1 MKLIAYV
8 SDERFAAI
16 SGADLELLSDGHI
29 YVVRSTPSGAVY
41 ADIPPG
47 KYRVTVGAAGFGAK
61 RTELDVGDGLAPRQ
75 IRLLSERIFGYVWPK
90 WSRSGDVAAYRIHS
104 PEPYRL
110 SLVRCGRERG
120 PEQLLGWI
128 DEHGPRA
135 TVQVLPDGDFT
146 QCGVGWRDSGSV
158 VAPAQPGLYYFQAE
172 GESGASFSFPWIVAP
187 PAPTCDLAV
196 LASTNTWSAYNNFG
210 GRSNYVNASHLPD
223 HPTVV
228 AHDDLLRYREGTPK
242 EHSFTDDEYDPLSF
256 ERPEPL
262 NQIGRTEQPT
272 DPIRG
277 RQPCHLGAAE
287 WRLYS
292 WLERERFRYDL
303 YAEAQLHDGT
313 LDLDRYRALAIHT
326 HPEYWS
332 RQMYSA
338 VRNWVFK
345 RGGRLVYLGGNG
357 LECEVEFL
365 DPATLHFRT
374 QDEDPDG
381 PFENR
386 MHRAFEPTAA
396 VLGVMFTST
405 GAMTAA
411 PYRVIDDSHWAFAGT
426 GLSSGDIFGA
436 ASLHERVPG
445 GASGHETDKRTP
457 SSPPGTRLLAKGM
470 NRDDGGAEMVHFETS
485 SGGEVF
491 SVGSI
496 TWPASILIDPG
507 VSHITR
513 NVLDR
518 FLREPVRAP

>member
-1 MKLIAYV
+1 MKLLAYV

-16 SGADLELLSDGHI
+16 SGATIELASDAAVH
-29 YVVRSTPSGAVY
+29 VLTSTPSGAVY
-41 ADIPPG
+41 GDVAPAR
-47 KYRVTVGAAGFGAK
+47 YNVTIGAPGFGTK
-61 RTELDVGDGLAPRQ
+61 RTELTVGNGPPRQ
-75 IRLLSERIFGYVWPK
+75 FRLLSERILGYVWPK
-90 WSRSGDVAAYRIHS
+90 WSRAGDSAVLRVHS

-110 SLVRCGRERG
+110 SLVRCGRETG
-120 PEQLLGWI
+120 PETLLGWF

-146 QCGVGWRDSGSV
+146 QTGVHWRDSGSI
-158 VAPAQPGLYYFQAE
+158 VAPDETGLYYFLAE
-172 GESGASFSFPWIVAP
+172 GESGAFFSFPWVVAP
-187 PAPTCDLAV
+187 RTPTCDLAV

-210 GRSNYVNASHLPD
+210 GRSNYVNASRLPD
-223 HPTVV
+223 YPTVV
-228 AHDDLLRYREGTPK
+228 AHQDLLRYREGTPA
-242 EHSFTDDEYDPLSF
+242 EHSFPDEDYLPISF

-262 NQIGRTEQPT
+262 NQILRGEQPT
-272 DPIRG
+272 HPIRG
-277 RQPCHLGAAE
+277 RQPCHLAAAE

-313 LDLDRYRALAIHT
+313 LDLDRYRALVIHT

-338 VRNWVFK
+338 VKAWVFE

-365 DPATLHFRT
+365 NDSTLHFRT
-374 QDEDPDG
+374 QDEDPGG

-386 MHRAFEPTAA
+386 MHRSFEPTAA
-396 VLGVMFTST
+396 VLGVMFTNS

-411 PYRVIDDSHWAFAGT
+411 PYRVVDESHWAFAST
-426 GLSSGDIFGA
+426 GLCRGDIFGA

-445 GASGHETDKRTP
+445 GASGHETDKRTR
-457 SSPPGTRLLAKGM
+457 SSPPGTRLLAKGT
-470 NRDDGGAEMVHFETS
+470 NVDDGGAEMIHFETPN
-485 SGGEVF
+485 GGDVF

-496 TWPASILIDPG
+496 TWPASILVDNG
-507 VSHITR
+507 VSRITR
-513 NVLDR
+513 NVLDH
-518 FLREPVRAP
+518 FLAARPGVR